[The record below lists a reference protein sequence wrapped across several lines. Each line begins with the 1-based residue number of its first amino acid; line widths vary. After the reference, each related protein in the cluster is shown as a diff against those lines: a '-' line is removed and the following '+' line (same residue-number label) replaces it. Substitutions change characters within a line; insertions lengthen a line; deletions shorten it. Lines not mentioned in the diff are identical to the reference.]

1 MPILTQRFDKALS
14 YASEVHRMQ
23 LRKGTDIP
31 YLSHLMGVS
40 SLVLEYGGDEDQAI
54 AGLLHDAAED
64 AGGDRRLQHIRMEF
78 GDHVA
83 ALVADCTDSWAD
95 PKPAW
100 RPRKE
105 AYIASMAHKADRSL
119 LVSLADKTH
128 NSRAIV
134 SDLNAIGDELWDR
147 FTASKTETIWYYRSM
162 ADIFEQ
168 RLGIIAHELGR
179 CVRTMERHSAHG
191 LG

>member
-1 MPILTQRFDKALS
+1 MPILTHRFDKALG

-23 LRKGTDIP
+23 IRKGTDIP
-31 YLSHLMGVS
+31 YLSHLMGVA

-64 AGGDRRLQHIRMEF
+64 AGGDRRLQHIRLEF
-78 GDHVA
+78 GDDVA
-83 ALVADCTDSWAD
+83 AIVADCTDSWVE

-105 AYIASMAHKADRSL
+105 AYIAGMASKADRSL

-128 NSRAIV
+128 NARAIV
-134 SDLNAIGDELWDR
+134 ADLNMIGDELWDR
-147 FTASKTETIWYYRSM
+147 FTASKTETIWYYCSM
-162 ADIFEQ
+162 ADIFSA
-168 RLGIIAHELGR
+168 RLGSIAHELGR
-179 CVRTMERHSAHG
+179 CVQSMDNQSDNQLR
-191 LG
+191 

>member
-1 MPILTQRFDKALS
+1 MPILTHRFDKALG
-14 YASEVHRMQ
+14 YASEVHRLH
-23 LRKGTDIP
+23 LRKGADIP

-78 GDHVA
+78 GDDVA
-83 ALVADCTDSWAD
+83 TLVADCTDSWVD
-95 PKPAW
+95 PKPEW

-128 NSRAIV
+128 NARAIV

-147 FTASKTETIWYYRSM
+147 FTASKAETIWYYRSM

-168 RLGIIAHELGR
+168 RIGNVAQELGR
-179 CVRTMERHSAHG
+179 CVAIMEAR
-191 LG
+191 